1 MPTKSKS
8 TKRQT
13 KIRNIPKESKD
24 LGAREQKKI
33 KGGQKTYQ
41 VANFNFKVGGLPS

>member
-1 MPTKSKS
+1 MPTKTKS
-8 TKRQT
+8 TKRNT
-13 KIRNIPKESKD
+13 KIKNIPKEPKELSTRD
-24 LGAREQKKI
+24 QKKI